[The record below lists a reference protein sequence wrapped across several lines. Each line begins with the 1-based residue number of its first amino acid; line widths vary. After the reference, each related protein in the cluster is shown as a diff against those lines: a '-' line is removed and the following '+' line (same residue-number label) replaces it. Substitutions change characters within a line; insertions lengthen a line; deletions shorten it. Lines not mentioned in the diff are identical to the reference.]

1 MKTNTSLNAQTQDR
15 IQQLKLG
22 VDWHVEHFRVV
33 RMGDGQ
39 SPQPAQRFSPASFL
53 DFVKK
58 QLPLA
63 DQVVVVYEAGPG
75 GFHLHRQLTALG
87 VTAYVVHPQKLDPQ
101 HKGVVTDKTDAREL
115 TLNLDRYLR
124 GNLRAMSV
132 VRVPTEAE
140 EQRRALSRQREQL
153 RRERQRLA
161 AQGRSLCLTQGLR
174 LRGEW
179 WAQNLTLPDWLKP
192 RLEVWRKLIA
202 AVEEQLDALTQQV
215 EALAPKV
222 RPKGLGPLTLGMLIA
237 ELCDWSRF
245 KNRKQIGS
253 YTGLCGGVSSSGQS
267 HCDLSITKAGNAR
280 VRWSLIELAWR
291 MVLYQPQSVAVQR
304 WKHVL
309 LNPKAA
315 ARQKKRALV
324 ALARQLAVDLWRWQT
339 GTITPEQLGW
349 VIRTSIAWC
358 RGSG

>member
-1 MKTNTSLNAQTQDR
+1 MKTNTPVRTETQDR

-22 VDWHVEHFRVV
+22 VDWHADHYRVA
-33 RMGDGQ
+33 RMCDGQ
-39 SPQPAQRFSPASFL
+39 SPQPAQRFTPAGFL
-53 DFVKK
+53 AFVEK
-58 QLPLA
+58 QRTLA
-63 DQVVVVYEAGPG
+63 DQVFVVYEAGPG

-87 VTAYVVHPQKLDPQ
+87 VTAFVVHPVKLDPQ

-115 TLNLDRYLR
+115 TLKLDRHLG
-124 GNLRAMSV
+124 GNLKAMSV
-132 VRVPTEAE
+132 VRVPTPAE

-179 WAQNLTLPDWLKP
+179 WSQTLTVPEWLTP
-192 RLEVWRKLIA
+192 RLDVWRKLIA
-202 AVEEQLDALTQQV
+202 AVEEQLDELTKQV

-222 RPKGLGPLTLGMLIA
+222 RPKGLGPLTLGSLLA

-245 KNRKQIGS
+245 QNRKQIGS

-280 VRWSLIELAWR
+280 VRWTLIELAWR
-291 MVLYQPQSVAVQR
+291 MVQFQPQSQAVQR
-304 WKHVL
+304 WKHAL

-339 GTITPEQLGW
+339 GRVTPEQLGW
-349 VIRTSIAWC
+349 VMI
-358 RGSG
+358 